1 MKNGVKFG
9 EPKFHV
15 IEEKG
20 IVVCELS
27 FDMQVRKHPT
37 WFWLD
42 HDIIGK
48 RFPKIEPFGN
58 NKVIAKARCRKDD
71 TFDVTVGKRIA
82 ESRAKAKAFNIAS
95 RVWQMYAMNFHKMSM
110 ECAKT
115 HIACDKVAEAELK
128 DIETVIK

>member
-27 FDMQVRKHPT
+27 FNMQASKHPT
-37 WFWLD
+37 WYWMDLD
-42 HDIIGK
+42 VTKK
-48 RFPKIEPFGN
+48 RFPKIKVTN
-58 NKVIAKARCRKDD
+58 DNKVIAKAKCRKDD

-82 ESRAKAKAFNIAS
+82 EGRAKAKAFSIAS
-95 RVWQMYAMNFHKMSM
+95 RIWQMYAMNFHKMSM